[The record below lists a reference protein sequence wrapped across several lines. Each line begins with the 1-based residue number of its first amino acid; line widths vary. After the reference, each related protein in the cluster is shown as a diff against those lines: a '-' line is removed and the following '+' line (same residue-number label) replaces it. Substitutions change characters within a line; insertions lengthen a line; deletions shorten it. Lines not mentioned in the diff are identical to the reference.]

1 MGTGIGTGPDR
12 AIDAAEAAIS
22 SPLLDDVSLEGA
34 TSVLLNITA
43 PRTATLFEINAAAS
57 LIEEATA
64 EDAHLIWG
72 HVINEDENCE
82 EIKITIIATGFEHA
96 NAATDEQ
103 GAAGAAKPLGVL
115 DGAGSM
121 NYSSG
126 NFMHANRKPA
136 FDMGKDSYAAS
147 AAASIAADAKA
158 SADVR
163 TNSTGFVP
171 EDIAAKMRAIEAQ
184 GDIYDG
190 QQQSASY
197 APVRKSANY
206 PVVDV
211 YAPVDKVAPAGKS
224 QAVAAVADNS
234 VPAQIDEPY
243 SEDEI
248 ENIPAFLRQKNKK
261 YFLD

>member
-1 MGTGIGTGPDR
+1 MIPARVDQVKSINTAVAEPSGSATASSQSHALVTLFPALSSTYQLPSEDCFQNR
-12 AIDAAEAAIS
+12 ENDAAAA
-22 SPLLDDVSLEGA
+22 
-34 TSVLLNITA
+34 
-43 PRTATLFEINAAAS
+43 
-57 LIEEATA
+57 
-64 EDAHLIWG
+64 
-72 HVINEDENCE
+72 
-82 EIKITIIATGFEHA
+82 
-96 NAATDEQ
+96 
-103 GAAGAAKPLGVL
+103 
-115 DGAGSM
+115 
-121 NYSSG
+121 
-126 NFMHANRKPA
+126 
-136 FDMGKDSYAAS
+136 DMLTKAAS